1 MVFDFRVHKRIAR
14 AGVLATVLF
23 VCVLIGRIVACD
35 FIVAALTDD
44 RGGGAR
50 DELQAANR
58 LFPNSARLNQK
69 LAEAEFSDAGVGETG
84 NATDLENPN
93 LADARQHARRA
104 VELSPYNHNGWLILA
119 SIDEALGDRSEA
131 EQEIATARQLAPS
144 NADVNWRYANLLL
157 RRGKIAESAPAFR
170 VAVDSNPSLLP
181 AVLELVWPT
190 ASGSATAGQP
200 SADQSARM
208 LSQARA
214 VVGPGAQAQMQ
225 LALFLARRA
234 DFQDAAQV
242 FRGIDAQA
250 LRASSDTP
258 LFLKALENLGQPA
271 LARELWAKMITSS
284 AGGDQSH
291 ATASNQAYPIIWN
304 GGFESDIFTDAGPF
318 EWSIGRTDYAKF
330 SVDGGIS
337 RSGARSLR
345 IEFAGRD
352 TTRLDGELKQ
362 MIVVRRDAHY
372 RLDCYV
378 RAEGLVTTDGPRIA
392 VTSDSGQL
400 ASSEAIP
407 AGSYEWQ
414 PVIVDFAAA
423 QHSGSL
429 PGSQTN
435 RQGDSAEVALWVSL
449 VRTPKYS
456 YDEPMRGRLWLDDFS
471 VTEARGQRLEARD
484 RGSLLTVGH

>member
-1 MVFDFRVHKRIAR
+1 MVFDFRVHKPIVR

-23 VCVLIGRIVACD
+23 VCVFIGRIVVCD

-50 DELQAANR
+50 DELQAANG

-69 LAEAEFSDAGVGETG
+69 LAEAEFSDAGLGEGG
-84 NATDLENPN
+84 NATGLENPD

-104 VELSPYNHNGWLILA
+104 VELSLYNHNGWLILA

-131 EQEIATARQLAPS
+131 EQDLATAKQLAPS

-157 RRGKIAESAPAFR
+157 REGKIAESAPAFR

-181 AVLELVWPT
+181 AVLEMVWPIAAGDAT
-190 ASGSATAGQP
+190 ASQP
-200 SADQSARM
+200 SANHSASM
-208 LSQARA
+208 LSQART

-234 DFQDAAQV
+234 DFQNATEV
-242 FRGIDAQA
+242 FRGIDPQA
-250 LRASSDTP
+250 LRASSDTAS
-258 LFLKALENLGQPA
+258 FLKALENQGQPG
-271 LARELWAKMITSS
+271 LERELWAQMITSS
-284 AGGDQSH
+284 PGSDRGH
-291 ATASNQAYPIIWN
+291 ATASNQDYPMVWN

-330 SVDGGIS
+330 SVDSGIS

-345 IEFAGRD
+345 IDFAGRD
-352 TTRLDGELKQ
+352 TTRLNGELKQ

-372 RLDCYV
+372 RLECYV
-378 RAEGLVTTDGPRIA
+378 RAEGLITTDGPRIA

-400 ASSEAIP
+400 ASSEPIP
-407 AGSYEWQ
+407 PGSYEWR

-435 RQGDSAEVALWVSL
+435 RQGDSGEVAVWVSL

-456 YDEPMRGRLWLDDFS
+456 YDEPMRGKVWLDDFS
-471 VTEARGQRLEARD
+471 VDGPLSVVRGQSR
-484 RGSLLTVGH
+484 SSH

>member
-69 LAEAEFSDAGVGETG
+69 LAEAEFSDAGVGDAG
-84 NATDLENPN
+84 NGTALENPN
-93 LADARQHARRA
+93 LADAREHARRA
-104 VELSPYNHNGWLILA
+104 VELSPHNHYGWLILA

-131 EQEIATARQLAPS
+131 EQDLATAKQLAPS

-157 RRGKIAESAPAFR
+157 REGKIAESAPAFR

-181 AVLELVWPT
+181 AVLDMVWPVVT
-190 ASGSATAGQP
+190 GNTTAGQP
-200 SADQSARM
+200 SANQSARM
-208 LSQARA
+208 LSQAKT

-234 DFQDAAQV
+234 DFQDAAEV
-242 FRGIDAQA
+242 FRGIDPQA
-250 LRASSDTP
+250 LRASSDTA
-258 LFLKALENLGQPA
+258 LFLTALENQGQPA
-271 LARELWAKMITSS
+271 LERELWAQMITSS

-337 RSGARSLR
+337 RGGMRSLR
-345 IEFAGRD
+345 IDFAGRD

-378 RAEGLVTTDGPRIA
+378 RADGLVTTGGPRIA

-400 ASSEAIP
+400 ASSEPIP
-407 AGSYEWQ
+407 AGSYEWR
-414 PVIVDFAAA
+414 PVTVDFVAT
-423 QHSGSL
+423 QQGPPHSGSL

-435 RQGDSAEVALWVSL
+435 RQGDSGEVALWISL

-456 YDEPMRGRLWLDDFS
+456 YDEPMRGKLWLDDFS
-471 VTEARGQRLEARD
+471 VDGPLSVVRGQSR
-484 RGSLLTVGH
+484 SSH